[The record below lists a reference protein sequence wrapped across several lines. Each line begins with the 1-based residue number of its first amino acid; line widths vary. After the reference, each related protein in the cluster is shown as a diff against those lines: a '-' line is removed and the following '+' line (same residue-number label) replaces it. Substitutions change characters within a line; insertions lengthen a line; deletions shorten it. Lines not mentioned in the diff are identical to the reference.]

1 MSITSNFPA
10 IKPTLLLDFAN
21 TKQLDSRIT
30 FTRASTATYYGTQ
43 TAKAEENLLLQSQD
57 FATTWLTS
65 NSTVAANTTTAPDG
79 TTTADTLTDTTDTGA
94 HIINQ
99 SPVLLTSTIYT
110 MSVFLK
116 ANTHNFATV
125 TLTNPTTVENGITAV
140 VNLSAG
146 TISETDTGTSATFT
160 SSSITSVGSG
170 WYRVVITGSSVASFS
185 RAEVGFATAA
195 TGNTF
200 ASNQRISF
208 TGTGTASFFAWGAQL
223 EQRSAAT
230 AYTPTTT
237 ATITNYVPQLLSAAS
252 GIARFD
258 HNPTTFESLG
268 LLIEEQRTNLLTYSE
283 QFDNAAWTKTSTTI
297 TANTVIA
304 PDGAL
309 SGDLSVADTSSAL
322 HAVRA
327 TYTGTTTTTYSYSVY
342 AKQASGSY
350 EFVIHFGASSGTPA
364 WNSASRGTARFNLLT
379 GVVVSI
385 GAAGNSTATSG
396 SIVPVGNGWYRCTFV
411 FVPDTTGASTS
422 FSIGQIAAPVSQS
435 VSVSWS
441 GDGTSG
447 AYIWGAQL
455 EAGAF
460 PTSYIPTVAS
470 QVTRSADAASMTGT
484 NFSSW
489 YNQGEGTIYAEG
501 FLNNPAITGA
511 QIRRLF
517 EIDDG
522 SNNNRITF
530 GRAVDAGGT
539 LRVIY
544 TVSGTNVNGTNGQTV
559 SNVFPSAKVAAAYEA
574 ADYAFSPNGA
584 PVTTSTAANVP
595 VVNRLDIGSNFDN
608 TATTSANGTIRKIAY
623 YPIRCTNAQLQGLT
637 S

>member
-1 MSITSNFPA
+1 MSIQTNFPA
-10 IKPTLLLDFAN
+10 IKPSLLLDFSN

-57 FATTWLTS
+57 FATTWAPS
-65 NSTVAANTTTAPDG
+65 NLTVAANTTTAPDG
-79 TTTADTLTDTTDTGA
+79 TTTADTLTDNTNTGA

-140 VNLSAG
+140 VDLSVG

-208 TGTGTASFFAWGAQL
+208 TGTGTASFYVWGAQL
-223 EQRSAAT
+223 EQRSAVT

-237 ATITNYVPQLLSAAS
+237 QAITNYVPQILTAAS
-252 GIARFD
+252 GVARFD

-268 LLIEEQRTNLLTYSE
+268 LEIEESRTNLVTYSE
-283 QFDNAAWTKTSTTI
+283 QFDDAAWTKTNSSI
-297 TANTVIA
+297 TANTVVA

-309 SGDLSVADTSSAL
+309 TGDKIVSNAASLGFTVQNNSQTSGV
-322 HAVRA
+322 
-327 TYTGTTTTTYSYSVY
+327 TYTWSTFAKAAEYSFCQLRIAGTVV
-342 AKQASGSY
+342 ASITRAY
-350 EFVIHFGASSGTPA
+350 
-364 WNSASRGTARFNLLT
+364 FNLAT
-379 GVVVSI
+379 GTVS
-385 GAAGNSTATSG
+385 GVANCTA
-396 SIVPVGNGWYRCTFV
+396 SITPVGNGWYRCSIVYAVT
-411 FVPDTTGASTS
+411 STAV
-422 FSIGQIAAPVSQS
+422 AAPRIYGQVDASDT
-435 VSVSWS
+435 V
-441 GDGTSG
+441 GDGYSG
-447 AYIWGAQL
+447 IYIWGAQL

-460 PTSYIPTVAS
+460 ATSYIPTVAS
-470 QVTRSADAASMTGT
+470 QVTRAADAASMTGT

-489 YNQGEGTIYAEG
+489 YNAGQGTLYAEANTPS
-501 FLNNPAITGA
+501 FATTYVFADINSNSTTTY
-511 QIRRLF
+511 IRH
-517 EIDDG
+517 
-522 SNNNRITF
+522 ST
-530 GRAVDAGGT
+530 AST
-539 LRVIY
+539 
-544 TVSGTNVNGTNGQTV
+544 GTNTQFVISDNSVTTASPGVIVTLGSYRKMAGAYTADSVQQSVNGSLGT
-559 SNVFPSAKVAAAYEA
+559 E
-574 ADYAFSPNGA
+574 D
-584 PVTTSTAANVP
+584 
-595 VVNRLDIGSNFDN
+595 
-608 TATTSANGTIRKIAY
+608 TSATIPSGLSQMNIGTRSSGANTVNGTIRKLAY
-623 YPIRCTNAQLQGLT
+623 YPLRVTNAQLQALT